1 MTKVTKTQENI
12 TEVTRRTMYD
22 LTYRNRLKYITVN
35 GAATEGNA
43 EELAQLIEKLDRDS
57 DPSDWNLWPKFGSAV
72 EGEGFTIALDAS
84 ELGSTGA
91 VTWRCR
97 IVLSSA
103 LDWGHP
109 WEDPAI
115 VAAEAI
121 YSEHRNAADT
131 RWTLPH
137 IAADATRFMRECVT
151 ETYGLMTPMDA
162 DKLMGMFLNEAM
174 PAEAEECER
183 DPDPIGELLS
193 EAMRDAEPISTGIAQ
208 LDNALG
214 GGLHKG
220 LSILAGDPAAGKTAL
235 GSQLA
240 LYCANRKEGRVLY
253 CMADMGG
260 KGSALLRMISCAA
273 SIAGVS
279 GCKLGRADQWDAR
292 ERYEGRM
299 AFDRV
304 SKGRIDLSDT
314 TDVADL
320 LRTLDA
326 STERIS
332 LVVVDYA
339 QALSFEERFL
349 AFDPEA
355 ASLAVRE
362 LRAWAY
368 DHDAAVLLL
377 SAYSKSA
384 SEAHARGAAPSMA
397 DILGS
402 AELSYSAEHV
412 LALSNPHDGKGV
424 ITVRDLKARHASNA
438 SQSER
443 VCTLRLDA
451 SHGAFS

>member
-1 MTKVTKTQENI
+1 
-12 TEVTRRTMYD
+12 MYD
-22 LTYRNRLKYITVN
+22 LTYENRLKYIAVD

-43 EELAQLIEKLDRDS
+43 EELAQLIEKLDRDN
-57 DPSDWNLWPKFGSAV
+57 DPNDWNLWPKFGSAT

-91 VTWRCR
+91 VTWRCH
-97 IVLSSA
+97 VDLSTA
-103 LDWGHP
+103 LDWVHP

-115 VAAEAI
+115 MAAEAI
-121 YSEHRNAADT
+121 YSEHRNAAGP
-131 RWTLPH
+131 RWALPH
-137 IAADATRFMRECVT
+137 IAADALRFMRECVT
-151 ETYGLMTPMDA
+151 ETCGLMTPMDA

-193 EAMRDAEPISTGIAQ
+193 EAIRDAKPISTGIAQ

-220 LSILAGDPAAGKTAL
+220 LSILAGDPAAGKTSLA
-235 GSQLA
+235 SQLA
-240 LYCANRKEGRVLY
+240 LFAGNKQEGRVLY

-260 KGSALLRMISCAA
+260 KGSALLRMISCAS

-314 TDVADL
+314 TDVADR

-326 STERIS
+326 STEHIS
-332 LVVVDYA
+332 LVVLDFA
-339 QALSFEERFL
+339 QALSCDGRSL

-362 LRAWAY
+362 LREWAH

-377 SAYSKSA
+377 SAYSKNA
-384 SEAHARGAAPSMA
+384 AEAHARGAKPTMS
-397 DILGS
+397 DVLGS

-412 LALSNPHDGKGV
+412 MALSNLHDGSGTV
-424 ITVRDLKARHASNA
+424 TVRDLKHRHGGGS
-438 SQSER
+438 
-443 VCTLRLDA
+443 CTLHLDA
-451 SHGAFS
+451 DHGRFI